1 MPFNQ
6 ILYADACEIFNKKTF
21 VVRQT
26 DLKMLVRSYLR
37 HISRL
42 CFRNIGP
49 GIFLLICFYLILIYQ
64 EKSYDQLDDSST
76 TTTTTTTT
84 ITKMIESCD
93 YKPKTDEFILN
104 YQPNRLLG
112 TKTNI
117 RRVEPTVERIR
128 TLLEIIRSKEAQYQS
143 LLEKFD
149 VFDMLKPM
157 LSLKA
162 YSNESNIDEIKTLY
176 NRFIKLMPDKKT
188 IDIDPKFIDYLR
200 IISSYLSDGLRN
212 QRTKQVSRNQ
222 SKIFLFLSFEISLK
236 LNVFVNLFLCSLAM
250 HVFSVVW
257 KVLFIHLILIGLI
270 IKLFFMI
277 SVLKMNK
284 NN

>member
-6 ILYADACEIFNKKTF
+6 ILYADAFEIFDKHTF

-49 GIFLLICFYLILIYQ
+49 GIFILICFYLIMIYQ
-64 EKSYDQLDDSST
+64 EKSYDRLNHSS

-112 TKTNI
+112 TKPNI

-157 LSLKA
+157 VSLKA

-188 IDIDPKFIDYLR
+188 IDIDPKFIDYIR

-222 SKIFLFLSFEISLK
+222 SKIFFISF
-236 LNVFVNLFLCSLAM
+236 F
-250 HVFSVVW
+250 
-257 KVLFIHLILIGLI
+257 
-270 IKLFFMI
+270 
-277 SVLKMNK
+277 
-284 NN
+284 